1 MKLKTKHLKKEIVT
15 IIDQEGL
22 SAEEIA
28 NACDVSKV
36 TIYKILNEQSEWTQ
50 RAIVRKIAAGTN
62 RDFKITGEKVEFI
75 KKPEQ
80 PSVLKNL
87 SQEEQK
93 LLDLFLTLEQDDRED
108 VLNFVELVCKMVEK
122 KNLRRIKG

>member
-15 IIDQEGL
+15 IMDQEGL